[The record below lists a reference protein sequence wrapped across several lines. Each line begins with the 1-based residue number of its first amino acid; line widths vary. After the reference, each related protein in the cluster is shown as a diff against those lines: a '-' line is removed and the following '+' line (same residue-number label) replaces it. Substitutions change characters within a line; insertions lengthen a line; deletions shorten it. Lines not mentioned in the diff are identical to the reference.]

1 MCRIAGIVD
10 PLNILNLQNDILKMT
25 DAMHR
30 GGPDDSG
37 VYINGGLALGHRR
50 LSLIDLSSDGHQP
63 MMSTDERFVLIY
75 NGEIYNFKE
84 LRCELINLGYRF
96 KSTSDTEVIL
106 NGFIHWHQGIFERL
120 NGMFAMAIYDNQ
132 EKCIILARDYAGIK
146 PLYYYFEG
154 PKLYFASE
162 IRAFKALDKFEENTD
177 WPIYFLA
184 FGHLPEPI
192 TTLKNVKPLGKGTV
206 LTYSIADQ
214 SIDIFSFNKFNFT
227 NKITNRKESL
237 TMVRKTLTDAVER
250 HLISD
255 APIGLFLSGG
265 IDSGLLTILAE
276 PFLKENLQ
284 TLSIVFDENEFSEK
298 TYQNIIIAQTKARH
312 KSFTVTK
319 QQFLEALPDMLEAMD
334 QPSTDGINSY
344 FICKYAKEAGLK
356 AVLSGLGAD
365 ELFGGYNSF
374 AIMAKYELLRKC
386 LPANAFK
393 IFQFLNKDKYQKAS
407 FLAIPGLIG
416 QYLFNRGLLCPKEIA
431 HILHISESK
440 IWKLLTDLNE
450 QYESDFSTLDAFN
463 KACSLESNLYM
474 QNQLLKDSDYMSM
487 WHGIEIRVPFLDKEL
502 IQLAYQI
509 NSGIKAFQG
518 QKKYLLIHAIGDKLP
533 REIWDRP
540 KMGFTFP
547 FQKWLEGNIEA
558 ELNSSKSYAQ
568 SKFEKGEFTW
578 SRYLAIV
585 MWNRDL
591 KLNP

>member
-10 PLNILNLQNDILKMT
+10 PLNILNLQSDILKMT
-25 DAMHR
+25 EVMHR
-30 GGPDDSG
+30 GGPDDAG
-37 VYINGGLALGHRR
+37 VYINGSLAFGHRR

-63 MMSTDERFVLIY
+63 MMSTDERYVLIY

-84 LRCELINLGYRF
+84 LRSELINLGYTF

-106 NGFIHWHQGIFERL
+106 NGFIHWHNGIFERL
-120 NGMFAMAIYDNQ
+120 NGMFALAIYDTQ
-132 EKCIILARDYAGIK
+132 EKCIILVRDYAGIK
-146 PLYYYFEG
+146 PLYYYVDESS
-154 PKLYFASE
+154 LYFASE
-162 IRAFKALDKFEENTD
+162 IRAFKALNKFEENPD

-192 TTLKNVKPLGKGTV
+192 TTLKNVKPLRKGTV

-214 SIDIFSFNKFNFT
+214 SIDIFSYNKFEFT
-227 NKITNRKESL
+227 SKITHRKEAL
-237 TMVRKTLTDAVER
+237 TKVKKTLTAAVKR

-265 IDSGLLTILAE
+265 IDSSLLTILAE

-284 TLSIVFDENEFSEK
+284 TLSIVFEENEFSEK
-298 TYQNIIIAQTKARH
+298 IHQDIIIAQTKANH
-312 KSFTVTK
+312 KTYTVTK
-319 QQFLEALPDMLEAMD
+319 EQFLEALPDMIEAMD

-374 AIMAKYELLRKC
+374 ANMAKYELLRKWI
-386 LPANAFK
+386 PANVFK
-393 IFQFLNKDKYQKAS
+393 IAQIFKKDKYQKAS
-407 FLAIPGLIG
+407 FLSIPGLMG
-416 QYLFNRGLLCPKEIA
+416 QYLFNRGILCPKEIA
-431 HILHISESK
+431 HILCIPESK
-440 IWKLLTDLNE
+440 IWSLLSDLNE
-450 QYESDFSTLDAFN
+450 KYESEFSTLNAFN
-463 KACSLESNLYM
+463 KACNLESDLYM

-502 IQLAYQI
+502 IELAYQI

-518 QKKYLLIHAIGDKLP
+518 QKKYLLIHAIGAKLP

-547 FQKWLEGNIEA
+547 FESWLKHLMSNQ
-558 ELNSSKSYAQ
+558 KSYAFR
-568 SKFEKGEFTW
+568 KHIKGFYT
-578 SRYLAIV
+578 
-585 MWNRDL
+585 WNRFWAFYIQNNS
-591 KLNP
+591 KN